1 MLKLYL
7 KSMLIKYMLII
18 YFLFFFSFFVSAET
32 DQNIRKLNVPDG
44 FEITLYADGV
54 ISPRQITETNDGF
67 IIVGSKSGDKILALY
82 DKDKDGFA
90 EEKIIIVS
98 GLKNPTGV
106 TYHNKNLY
114 FAEIE
119 EVWMI
124 KNIDAWLSS
133 NRAVSPKVEL
143 FIDNL
148 PSETWHG
155 FRHLRFGPDDN
166 LYIPIGVPCNICIEP
181 QTKDKRFAAI
191 HKYENGELVMV
202 ADGVRNS
209 VGIDWHPI
217 TRKLYFSDNGRD
229 WLGDDSPSCELNLI
243 EKEGSFYGYPYKHAK
258 DVIDPEYGKLIPTV
272 GRDFVDPIAELGPHV
287 APLGIEFYDGNKFP
301 YEYHNN
307 LFIALHGSWNKYNGK
322 SGYKV
327 VMIRLDEDGNY
338 ISQEDFITGWLENEN
353 AWGRPVQPF
362 VMSDGSMLVSDDKY
376 NVIYRVTYKN

>member
-1 MLKLYL
+1 MF
-7 KSMLIKYMLII
+7 II

-32 DQNIRKLNVPDG
+32 DQNIKKLNVPNG

-124 KNIDAWLSS
+124 KNIDAWLLS
-133 NRAVSPKVEL
+133 NRVSSPEVEL
-143 FIDNL
+143 FMDNL

-217 TRKLYFSDNGRD
+217 TKKLYFSDNGRD
-229 WLGDDSPSCELNLI
+229 WLGDDSPSCELNVI
-243 EKEGSFYGYPYKHAK
+243 NIEGSFYGYPYKHAK
-258 DVIDPEYGKLIPTV
+258 NVIDPEYGKLIPTV
-272 GRDFVDPIAELGPHV
+272 GKDFVDPIAELGPHV
-287 APLGIEFYDGNKFP
+287 APLGIEFYDGTKFP
-301 YEYHNN
+301 HEYHNN

-327 VMIRLDEDGNY
+327 VMVRLDEDGNY

-362 VMSDGSMLVSDDKY
+362 VMSDGSMLISDDKY